1 MDFHPEPME
10 LINIKGLTDEHQP
23 FLGATQSCTDQE
35 GSTKSLRLISI
46 LTEYQLGIVHLL

>member
-35 GSTKSLRLISI
+35 GSTKSLRLILVLI
-46 LTEYQLGIVHLL
+46 LFIFAENN